1 MTALTVDD
9 RLLLTDLVHR
19 YAVLVDDRDAAGV
32 AALFAEDGSLVSPD
46 PPRTLEP
53 VVEHLGRAGVE
64 RAIAPIVTLEASV
77 HAITGVVFDPGDTPG
92 TASGRITC
100 SAHHLSRHED
110 TLRDVVWV
118 VRYRDSYRRTDEGW
132 RFVRRAA
139 ALSFLESRPVRAV
152 RPGPAFG

>member
-1 MTALTVDD
+1 MSALTVED

-19 YAVLVDDRDAAGV
+19 YAVLVDERDAAGV
-32 AALFAEDGSLVSPD
+32 AGLFVEDGTLVSPD
-46 PPRTLEP
+46 PPRTLDP
-53 VVEHLGRAGVE
+53 AIEHVGRARVE
-64 RAIAPIVTLEASV
+64 RAIAPIATLETSV
-77 HAITGVVFDPGDTPG
+77 HAVTGAVFDAGDSPG

-100 SAHHLSRHED
+100 SAHHLGHHGD

-118 VRYRDSYRRTDEGW
+118 VRYRDSYRRTDDGW

-139 ALSFLESRPVRAV
+139 SLSFLESRPVRAV